1 MMWESLPSWLHRY
14 DVGVPAVMLHCRH
27 GYTGMMWESLPSW
40 LHRYDVGVTAV
51 MVTQV

>member
-1 MMWESLPSWLHRY
+1 M
-14 DVGVPAVMLHCRH
+14 GVPAHGHGYCRH

-40 LHRYDVGVTAV
+40 LHRYDVGVLPSWLHRYDVGVPAV